1 MWAGRLEGPRSE
13 SFQILVTHRSL
24 SFPPRQVDIGQ
35 IEGAFVQ
42 GLGYYLTEEVEFDPE
57 GRLLTNGTW
66 HYKPP
71 GVNDIPLHF
80 DVSLLPPL
88 SAAVETG
95 TREQRR
101 SRTKVEKVG
110 QGEEKKEKEGLILSS
125 KATGEPPFML
135 ASSAYFGVVA
145 AIREGKREW
154 GQGGECTSGEMLAK
168 EVPLAISATIKKR
181 IEAIDVPVEA
191 FVL

>member
-1 MWAGRLEGPRSE
+1 MMEGPRSE
-13 SFQILVTHRSL
+13 SFQILVTHLSL

-80 DVSLLPPL
+80 HVSLLPPP
-88 SAAVETG
+88 SAG

-101 SRTKVEKVG
+101 SRTTVEKVG

-154 GQGGECTSGEMLAK
+154 GQGGKRTSGESLAK